1 MKHTWFNIDYVIM
14 YIEKKSPQIS
24 NVETHYTH
32 ESELRIQMLEDLK
45 RTLADLLNHE
55 REIRD
60 SL

>member
-1 MKHTWFNIDYVIM
+1 MAAAVPVIYLKKY
-14 YIEKKSPQIS
+14 YIKIQ
-24 NVETHYTH
+24 N

-45 RTLADLLNHE
+45 RTLSDLLNHE

>member
-1 MKHTWFNIDYVIM
+1 MAKASL
-14 YIEKKSPQIS
+14 EAIS
-24 NVETHYTH
+24 YYTH

>member
-1 MKHTWFNIDYVIM
+1 M